1 MTASGPATAPSSTGE
16 AGAVETVPSW
26 DELVRAHRPRVY
38 RLAYRLS
45 GNRQDAEDLVQETFI
60 RVFRSLDTFQPG
72 SLTGWMHRI
81 TTNLFLDSAR
91 RRSRLRIDTL
101 GDDGAERL
109 PSTEPGPERSF
120 EFSHLDLDVQEALNR
135 LAPSFRAAVVLS
147 DLEGYSYDEV
157 ADALGLKLGTVRS
170 RIHRGRAKLRDALA
184 HRNPARQQPGRP
196 DVGRRSAVLPAIGLS
211 NVAGVGRV

>member
-1 MTASGPATAPSSTGE
+1 MTTSIRTAREDATWVA
-16 AGAVETVPSW
+16 PSW
-26 DELVRAHRPRVY
+26 DDLVREHGPRVY
-38 RLAYRLS
+38 RLAYRLA

-72 SLTGWMHRI
+72 SLAGWMHRI

-91 RRSRLRIDTL
+91 RRSRLRMESL
-101 GDDGAERL
+101 GEDGADRL
-109 PSTEPGPERSF
+109 VSTDPGPERTF
-120 EFSHLDLDVQEALNR
+120 EFGHLDPDVLAALNQ
-135 LAPSFRAAVVLS
+135 LPPAFRAAVVLS

-184 HRNPARQQPGRP
+184 HRDPSRQRGRP
-196 DVGRRSAVLPAIGLS
+196 VPADRTGVLPVIALSRMPRVGRA
-211 NVAGVGRV
+211 